1 MMQLWSRR
9 STCSTA
15 TVVAVRS
22 VGLSTDEKINENE
35 INTLI
40 GIFAKAAGKTA
51 EHVQFLDDRTV
62 LDPDDV
68 A

>member
-1 MMQLWSRR
+1 M
-9 STCSTA
+9 
-15 TVVAVRS
+15 VAVRS
-22 VGLSTDEKINENE
+22 VGLSTDEKINEKE

-51 EHVQFLDDRTV
+51 AHVQFLDDRTV